1 LDSRS
6 TWRLPRVLV
15 ATDGTEQLE
24 LPAPLPDALVLRDLD
39 LPTLVSAAMSAR
51 PPLAVDID
59 TVQGLNADAAAV
71 RFVTG
76 ELGMTVVLTRRPAI
90 AAAVAERG
98 CLGLLH
104 VFAFDST
111 GLGRSLE
118 AHPRRPDVG
127 TTISPG
133 PVLAHLLPQD
143 LERLPRPLV
152 AYGLIATP
160 DLVELLLAR
169 ADAVV
174 VSAATAARLP
184 PSMFA
189 APGPSTDAV
198 RPSALDMSSPLR

>member
-1 LDSRS
+1 LDSPSR
-6 TWRLPRVLV
+6 WRLPRLLV
-15 ATDGTEQLE
+15 ATDGTEPLE
-24 LPAPLPDALVLRDLD
+24 LSAPLPEALLVRDLD
-39 LPTLVSAAMSAR
+39 LATLVSVAMSAR

-76 ELGMTVVLTRRPAI
+76 ELGIGVVLTRRPAI

-98 CLGLLH
+98 RLGLLH

-111 GLGRSLE
+111 GLDRSLD
-118 AHPRRPDVG
+118 AHPRRTGVG

-152 AYGLIATP
+152 AYGLVATA
-160 DLVELLLAR
+160 DLVERLLDR

-174 VSAATAARLP
+174 VSTTTAALLP
-184 PSMFA
+184 ASILAGAEPP
-189 APGPSTDAV
+189 PGAD
-198 RPSALDMSSPLR
+198 RPSALSPAIGP

>member
-1 LDSRS
+1 M
-6 TWRLPRVLV
+6 LV
-15 ATDGTEQLE
+15 ATDGTEALD
-24 LPAPLPDALVLRDLD
+24 LPAPLPEALLLRDLD
-39 LPTLVSAAMSAR
+39 LPTLVSVAMSAR

-76 ELGMTVVLTRRPAI
+76 ELGMNVVLTRRPAI

-111 GLGRSLE
+111 GLDRSLE
-118 AHPRRPDVG
+118 AHPRRPGVG

-152 AYGLIATP
+152 AYGLVATP
-160 DLVELLLAR
+160 DLVERLLSR

-174 VSAATAARLP
+174 VSVATAVRLP
-184 PSMFA
+184 LSMFA
-189 APGPSTDAV
+189 VPGPPPDTG
-198 RPSALDMSSPLR
+198 RPSALDMSGPLR